1 MQTLNDRYHTT
12 VVIITHNAAISGM
25 ADRIIQIKDGKIQ
38 SNEENANKV
47 SPMELVL

>member
-1 MQTLNDRYHTT
+1 M
-12 VVIITHNAAISGM
+12 VIITHNAAISGM

-38 SNEENANKV
+38 SNEVNANKV